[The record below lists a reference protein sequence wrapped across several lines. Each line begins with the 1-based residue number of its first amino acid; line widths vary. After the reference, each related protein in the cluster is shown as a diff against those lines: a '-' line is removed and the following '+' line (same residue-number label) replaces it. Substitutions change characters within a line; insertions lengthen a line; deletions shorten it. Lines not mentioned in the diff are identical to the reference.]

1 MMGVSDKRILIVED
15 AADIRFL
22 LKSLF
27 ETEGFAVDQAA
38 NGQEALDVLH
48 SADSLPALI
57 LLDLMMPVMDGYE
70 FRIKQEAEPRLA
82 GIPVVVMT
90 ADGDISARRSSIRA
104 REYLKKPVDINR
116 LLSIARSACL

>member
-1 MMGVSDKRILIVED
+1 MGLSDKRILIVED

-27 ETEGFAVDQAA
+27 ETEGFIVDQAG
-38 NGQEALDVLH
+38 NEQEALEVLRG
-48 SADSLPALI
+48 ADTLPALI

-70 FRIKQEAEPRLA
+70 FRIKQESEPRLA
-82 GIPVVVMT
+82 NIPVVVMT

>member
-48 SADSLPALI
+48 SADPLPALI

>member
-1 MMGVSDKRILIVED
+1 MGASDKRVLIVED

-27 ETEGFAVDQAA
+27 ETEGFVVDQAA
-38 NGQEALDVLH
+38 NGQEALEFLR
-48 SADSLPALI
+48 STDSLPALI

-70 FRIKQEAEPRLA
+70 FRSKQEAEPRLA
-82 GIPVVVMT
+82 NIPVVVMT
-90 ADGDISARRSSIRA
+90 ADGDISARRSSMRA

>member
-1 MMGVSDKRILIVED
+1 MGVSDKRILIVED

-27 ETEGFAVDQAA
+27 ETEGFSVDQAA
-38 NGQEALDVLH
+38 NGQEALEVLH
-48 SADSLPALI
+48 SADPLPALI

-70 FRIKQEAEPRLA
+70 FRIKQESEPRLA

>member
-1 MMGVSDKRILIVED
+1 MGSSEKRILIVED
-15 AADIRFL
+15 ATDIRFL

-27 ETEGFAVDQAA
+27 EAEGFIVDQAG
-38 NGQEALDVLH
+38 NGQEALEVLH
-48 SADSLPALI
+48 STDNLPALI

-70 FRIKQEAEPRLA
+70 FRIKQEAEARLA
-82 GIPVVVMT
+82 DIPVVVMT